1 MTSVKYKISFL
12 GLGISTYGALRF
24 LLKNRPAP
32 VDDKRPRFFVSE
44 KNAEVPGEK
53 KDFLHQ
59 HGIAYELGK
68 NSDELLNTKLLIIS
82 PSVRPDN
89 HIIQKA
95 LAKGVRVATDIEL
108 FLEALHKKRFSKRP
122 ALVAITGT
130 NGKTTT
136 VEILRTLLSNGKWA
150 YPAGNIGV
158 SPFDLLDK
166 DLNGS
171 SIIFELSSF
180 QLHYMPDDKRPFDIA
195 GITNITRDH
204 LDWHGDFERYKA
216 DKLKILKLTEKAVVP
231 SELADRDTY
240 TFGFGSDDCVL
251 DASKKLINTT
261 INGRE
266 NTISLER
273 FKATGTHNQKNA
285 ALAIYI
291 AFLLQKSPE
300 LIQKRLAQFVPGE
313 HRMERFLNRKGVV
326 FINDSKSTNADSLQ
340 WGLKSFEDVNPPLR
354 LMAGGRDK
362 HDDYTTVGALID
374 RTVTKCYLCGESA
387 ERLADQIHDTE
398 KVIFSS
404 WSEAIEKVIDESE
417 SGDTVL
423 FSPGGSS
430 FDRFRNYRERGNYFK
445 KTVKELLETHKT
457 DL

>member
-1 MTSVKYKISFL
+1 MLELIYEGQLAGHKAVVVGAARSGVAAAKLLSRLGASVTLADSNEAALGEPEVQEPAGAYGWKLAGGAHTEELFVGADLVILSPGVPRRVVDPFL
-12 GLGISTYGALRF
+12 PQKVQVVSELEFASW
-24 LLKNRPAP
+24 
-32 VDDKRPRFFVSE
+32 FVSE
-44 KNAEVPGEK
+44 PIV
-53 KDFLHQ
+53 
-59 HGIAYELGK
+59 
-68 NSDELLNTKLLIIS
+68 
-82 PSVRPDN
+82 
-89 HIIQKA
+89 A
-95 LAKGVRVATDIEL
+95 L
-108 FLEALHKKRFSKRP
+108 
-122 ALVAITGT
+122 TGT

-195 GITNITRDH
+195 GITNIARDH

-300 LIQKRLAQFVPGE
+300 LIQKSLAQFVPGE

-340 WGLKSFEDVNPPLR
+340 WGLKSFEDVKPPLR

-387 ERLADQIHDTE
+387 ERLAGEIHDTE